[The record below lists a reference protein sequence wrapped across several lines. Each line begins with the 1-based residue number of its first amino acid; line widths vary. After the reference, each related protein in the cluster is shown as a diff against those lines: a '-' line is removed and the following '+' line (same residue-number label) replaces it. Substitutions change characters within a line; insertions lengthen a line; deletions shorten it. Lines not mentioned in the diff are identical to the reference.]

1 MKTRRLAL
9 RVVLNSVV
17 MLLGVYLIMQ
27 FITYFRDNMLLGI
40 GDLSAML
47 GSVMTFIVFSVM
59 PPIIVFGVA
68 IYILALQ
75 IQRVE
80 RRLIA
85 GEKLDEQL
93 IEKTR
98 KRIQRFPAVVLGI
111 NLAGFTLGF
120 ILSLILTGQLN
131 EIFYLN
137 NFIVLCSN
145 LAGGTVYAWAQ
156 SSLNNLAFGPLLERL
171 GIHSIGDR
179 KRTMRSTVKQVL
191 LGSLMAFYV
200 LTFYQLNLHDISTF
214 QELEGIIIAK
224 QVSGEIAPDKAGEEW
239 RKTLG
244 EKMNGFSRRS
254 IADLNTVPLP
264 WERPQKMATIEQD
277 IFLMYFIFLVLIA
290 TGIQFTV
297 SVDMRDQLRAIQV
310 RIKDVVTGGG
320 DLRKRLSLRNMDDL
334 GELTELINQLL
345 EQFQGIVGRITGAA
359 GQTRQGAAAI
369 DAMLRQAEVI
379 SSKVGQ
385 SVLELRQ
392 DLETQ
397 AKESRELTAVLT
409 SFRSASAAVHSESET
424 QRSHVSDTS
433 VAMDEMAQGIQIAED
448 RTRQA
453 GKLTEGLAI
462 QGQVGGK
469 AMLETTQAI
478 NEIETAAKQVLKVV
492 GALNKVA
499 AETNLLAMNAAIEAA
514 HAGEHGSG
522 FAIVADEVRKLSN
535 NAAAQTQAIREL
547 IKTMALRVS
556 QGVDRSKAS
565 SEILTEL
572 VKGLT
577 DSAAV
582 SAELARSMDEQGTR
596 SRSVSESLGL
606 VVGTS
611 DTIRDRMQAQNRE
624 TERMAQTLENTLARI
639 ATLVDASNRQAAE
652 VQVLNESFIAV
663 RREVDQNTKAVDAL
677 DSEIGRFQV

>member
-1 MKTRRLAL
+1 MKNRRLAL

-27 FITYFRDNMLLGI
+27 IITYIRDNMLLGI
-40 GDLSAML
+40 TDLSAL
-47 GSVMTFIVFSVM
+47 PASVMTFIFVSVM
-59 PPIIVFGVA
+59 PPLIFFGII
-68 IYILALQ
+68 IYFLALP

-80 RRLIA
+80 RKLLSGAI
-85 GEKLDEQL
+85 LDEKI

-98 KRIQRFPAVVLGI
+98 RRIQNFPTIVLII
-111 NLAGFTLGF
+111 NLLGFTIGF
-120 ILSLILTGQLN
+120 ILSLILNGQIK
-131 EIFYLN
+131 EILFLN
-137 NFIVLCSN
+137 NIIVLLSN
-145 LAGGTVYAWAQ
+145 LAAGTVYAWAQ
-156 SSLNNLAFGPLLERL
+156 SSLNNLAFGPLQERL

-200 LTFYQLNLHDISTF
+200 LSFYQLNLHDISLF
-214 QELEGIIIAK
+214 QELEGIVIAK
-224 QVSGEIAPDKAGEEW
+224 QASGEISADQAADEW
-239 RKTLG
+239 RKALS
-244 EKMNGFSRRS
+244 EKMGGFSRRS
-254 IADLNTVPLP
+254 IADLTVVPLP
-264 WERPQKMATIEQD
+264 WERPQKMASLEQS
-277 IFLMYFIFLVLIA
+277 IFLLYFVLLVIIA
-290 TGIQFTV
+290 TGIQFAV

-345 EQFQGIVGRITGAA
+345 DQFQGIVGRITSAA
-359 GQTRQGAAAI
+359 GQTREGAAAI
-369 DAMLRQAEVI
+369 DAVLRQAETI
-379 SSKVGQ
+379 SSKVGE

-397 AKESRELTAVLT
+397 AQESRELTAVLA
-409 SFRSASAAVHSESET
+409 SFRAASAAVHAESET
-424 QRSHVSDTS
+424 QRRHVSDTS
-433 VAMDEMAQGIQIAED
+433 VAMDEMAQGIQTAEI
-448 RTRQA
+448 RTREA

-469 AMLETTQAI
+469 AMGETTQAI

-535 NAAAQTQAIREL
+535 NAATQTQAIREL
-547 IKTMALRVS
+547 IKTMAQRVS
-556 QGVDRSKAS
+556 QGVDRSRAS

-582 SAELARSMDEQGTR
+582 SAELAHSMDEQGNR

-611 DTIRDRMQAQNRE
+611 DTIRDRMQAQSRE
-624 TERMAQTLENTLARI
+624 TERMAQTLETTLARI
-639 ATLVDASNRQAAE
+639 ATLVEASNRQAAE
-652 VQVLNESFIAV
+652 VQVLNESFMAV

-677 DSEIGRFQV
+677 DSEIGRFKV